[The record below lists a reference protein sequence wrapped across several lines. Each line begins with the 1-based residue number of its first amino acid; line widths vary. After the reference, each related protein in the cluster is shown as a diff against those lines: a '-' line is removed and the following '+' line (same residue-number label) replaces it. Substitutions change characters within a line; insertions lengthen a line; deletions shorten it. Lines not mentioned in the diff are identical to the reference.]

1 MLSKRQKMNDVNENN
16 TSDEADI
23 DINPTLLTNIINTLK
38 KYIRFAFNISI
49 IYFVWL
55 SLHYISVY
63 LYGQFCVPLTLYGI
77 LLSPLLIS
85 SLHCKALR
93 WVLYTG
99 ASTIDTM
106 WIVFGTWVSSK
117 LLTRE

>member
-1 MLSKRQKMNDVNENN
+1 MLSKRRKMNDVNENN

-23 DINPTLLTNIINTLK
+23 VRLQDDYSR
-38 KYIRFAFNISI
+38 KYIRFAFNVSI
-49 IYFVWL
+49 IYFIWL